1 MLIGHGQIILNK
13 PLCSLSRM
21 YRSRPK
27 DNLEPEGLNF
37 MTSLKIDNEIVGY
50 DILGTQAH
58 VIMLHEENLL
68 NLESLKKILTT
79 LLFLRRNPKKLE
91 AWGYE
96 DIHEALETYLVKKL
110 GIEVGGRIQTGRS
123 RNDQVILDVCM
134 KARDDLNSI
143 SSSLITLINHMI
155 KKAQENLDS
164 VMPLYTHLQQA
175 QIGNLAHYFLSYS
188 EQLLRDLGRLSSSY
202 ISINKS
208 PLGSGPVG
216 GSTIHINRKRTAS
229 LLGFSGLVTNSIDAT
244 SSRDNILELMSA
256 LSILMVTLSR
266 IAEDIII
273 WSTQE
278 FGFMEVADK
287 FASTSSAMPHK
298 KNPDPLEL
306 IRSKATLVAG
316 NLMTAFTLLKGLP
329 SGYSRDLQ
337 DLKAVFLNSM
347 SITRSSL
354 TIIDAIIKSL
364 IIDKRR
370 LRRSVANSYAFSID
384 VAEQLVAKKSLPF
397 RTAHKLSGSLVK
409 LAIKKD
415 MIPLS
420 GLDRDQIQQVLDE
433 LSANIEVE
441 YLVKILSELTPEKSI
456 LLRSTEGSPNPIK
469 QMLEIRSLKVRAQ
482 KYGEKID
489 RRKEYLA
496 TALEGLEKV
505 TTSYINK

>member
-1 MLIGHGQIILNK
+1 
-13 PLCSLSRM
+13 M

-27 DNLEPEGLNF
+27 DDLEPEGLNF
-37 MTSLKIDNEIVGY
+37 MTSFKLDNEIAGY

-58 VIMLHEENLL
+58 VIMLYENNLL
-68 NLESLKKILTT
+68 TLDNLKKILSE
-79 LLFLRRNPKKLE
+79 LLVLRRNPKKL
-91 AWGYE
+91 AGRGYE
-96 DIHEALETYLVKKL
+96 DIHEALETHLVKKL

-123 RNDQVILDVCM
+123 RNDQVILDTLM
-134 KARDDLNSI
+134 KARDGLNNI
-143 SSSLITLINHMI
+143 SSRLVTLIEHMI
-155 KKAQENLDS
+155 QKAEENLDS

-188 EQLLRDLGRLSSSY
+188 EQLLRDLERLSMSY
-202 ISINKS
+202 SSINKS

-216 GSTIHINRKRTAS
+216 GSSISIDRKRTAS
-229 LLGFSGLVTNSIDAT
+229 LLGFKGLVTNSIDAT
-244 SSRDNILELMSA
+244 SSRDTILELMSA

-278 FGFMEVADK
+278 FGFMEIADK

-316 NLMTAFTLLKGLP
+316 NLLTAITLLKGLP

-347 SITRSSL
+347 SIASSSL
-354 TIIDAIIKSL
+354 SITDAIIKSL
-364 IIDKRR
+364 IIHKRR
-370 LRRSVANSYAFSID
+370 MKQSVVNSYACSID
-384 VAEQLVAKKSLPF
+384 IAEQLVIKNKLPF
-397 RTAHKLSGSLVK
+397 RTAHRLSGSLVK

-420 GLDRDQIQQVLDE
+420 GLSKHEIEPIINEISSDIKVEE
-433 LSANIEVE
+433 LI
-441 YLVKILSELTPEKSI
+441 KILMEITPEKSV
-456 LLRSTEGSPNPIK
+456 LLRSTQGSPNPIRQK
-469 QMLEIRSLKVRAQ
+469 LAIKSLKVRAQ
-482 KYGEKID
+482 KYSEKLD
-489 RRKEYLA
+489 RRRKYL
-496 TALEGLEKV
+496 TDALDRLENV
-505 TTSYINK
+505 TSSYVKK